1 MWGMHSQNYDVD
13 NSDFFL
19 DKKKKI
25 HSNVDKKKRPDTSP
39 VLCLH
44 SEGTFYKSLFE
55 WEKLKN
61 GEKCKKDCCKMPK
74 KCI

>member
-39 VLCLH
+39 VLCLY
-44 SEGTFYKSLFE
+44 SEALGIFQGLLAAEDGT
-55 WEKLKN
+55 
-61 GEKCKKDCCKMPK
+61 
-74 KCI
+74 